1 MPGAKAKNGTTCSQ
15 ALRQA
20 WPIDGVNDIL
30 IAVVDGLKGFPEAIT
45 SVFPQTVVLTCI
57 VHLIRNSLAFVSW
70 KDRKA
75 ILPSIKAIY
84 RAENADMAL
93 VRLDEFE
100 AEWGKRYPAHRPG
113 PHLLTSFP
121 SCARANSGFLAPLLS
136 AARYPNAAQRLE
148 NLGAVNRP
156 WK

>member
-1 MPGAKAKNGTTCSQ
+1 MQASGRWAVCRPGRS
-15 ALRQA
+15 
-20 WPIDGVNDIL
+20 PV
-30 IAVVDGLKGFPEAIT
+30 EIT
-45 SVFPQTVVLTCI
+45 
-57 VHLIRNSLAFVSW
+57 
-70 KDRKA
+70 
-75 ILPSIKAIY
+75 
-84 RAENADMAL
+84 
-93 VRLDEFE
+93 
-100 AEWGKRYPAHRPG
+100 WGYPFRIEVAPG